1 MSSDFCIKCDNVLA
15 EVCFE
20 CAQDVHSEAT
30 SQLAK
35 ALGLRAGKHLPKTV
49 IEKAAQ
55 KIESLETQLQR
66 TREAI
71 KLVAEERDAAR
82 ETALRPSQWLLKEG
96 NELVRKFNAIRE
108 LVAKNNEHP
117 LASQINDVLNGNP

>member
-30 SQLAK
+30 RKLAK
-35 ALGLRAGKHLPKTV
+35 ALGLQAGKHLPKTV

-55 KIESLETQLQR
+55 KIESLDAQL
-66 TREAI
+66 TLAVSFHDVAI
-71 KLVAEERDAAR
+71 KERDLAR
-82 ETALRPSQWLLKEG
+82 LQLARATK
-96 NELVRKFNAIRE
+96 
-108 LVAKNNEHP
+108 KNP
-117 LASQINDVLNGNP
+117 